1 MAPDACTFDYLR
13 GRRFAPQGPE
23 WERARAV
30 WEKLRSDDD
39 AVFDREFDRF
49 CDRIERGK
57 PSLLDAYAAEHESEF
72 FAARSDIN
80 AEKEE
85 EKQFEKQANYKAKD
99 EVVKRDAYFNEVLAI
114 TGDYVNS
121 LKTRPVAQAR

>member
-1 MAPDACTFDYLR
+1 
-13 GRRFAPQGPE
+13 
-23 WERARAV
+23 V
-30 WEKLRSDDD
+30 
-39 AVFDREFDRF
+39 
-49 CDRIERGK
+49 
-57 PSLLDAYAAEHESEF
+57 SLNETEF
-72 FAARSDIN
+72 FAARKELD

-85 EKQFEKQANYKAKD
+85 EKQFEKQANNKAKD